1 MSKRSPLALA
11 VLALLVEAPMHPYR
25 MRQLITERG
34 KDEVINVTQ
43 RASLYNTIDRLVRDG
58 LVQLME
64 TSREGQR
71 PERSVY
77 EATSAGRDAA
87 QAWMREMLTAPRPD
101 YPEFTAAL
109 AHLPMIEPEQTAQCL
124 RVRAASVAADVA
136 RLEAGMDEVK
146 DWLPRLFLL
155 DTELI
160 LEMRRTELRWITGLL
175 ADLDNGTIAWSHES
189 VAAFGAIHH
198 PHNPEDLSS

>member
-25 MRQLITERG
+25 MQQLITERG
-34 KDEVINVTQ
+34 KGDVINVTQ
-43 RASLYNTIDRLVRDG
+43 RASLYNTIERLVRDG
-58 LVQLME
+58 LVQVME

-77 EATSAGRDAA
+77 EVTDAGRDAA
-87 QAWMREMLTAPRPD
+87 QVWMQEMLTAPRPE
-101 YPEFTAAL
+101 YPEFNAAL
-109 AHLPMIEPEQTAQCL
+109 AHLPMIEPEQTAECL
-124 RVRAASVAADVA
+124 TVRAASIAADIA
-136 RLEAGMDEVK
+136 RLEEGMEGVR

-175 ADLDNGTIAWSHES
+175 ADLHNGAIAWSHES
-189 VAAFGAIHH
+189 VAAFAAAH
-198 PHNPEDLSS
+198 PHTDPEDHSS